1 MSLTREQA
9 LEETIGLWTQLADKA
24 ALHIAA
30 DKMEIGGPWVNY
42 CFQCPCCEYLVEVS
56 RLVSERSPDCTK
68 FCPLE
73 KQWGYY
79 LEEGSEEKSFICT
92 ASGSPYKQWSDIVEA
107 GEEGKGMLFY
117 DLEFFCRL
125 VAELAHEALLD
136 CLGHDKEGTD
146 G

>member
-79 LEEGSEEKSFICT
+79 LEEGSEEKSFICM
-92 ASGSPYKQWSDIVEA
+92 ASGSPYKQWSNAVEA
-107 GEEGKGMLFY
+107 GEVNNMLFY

-136 CLGHDKEGTD
+136 CFGHNKEGANS
-146 G
+146 